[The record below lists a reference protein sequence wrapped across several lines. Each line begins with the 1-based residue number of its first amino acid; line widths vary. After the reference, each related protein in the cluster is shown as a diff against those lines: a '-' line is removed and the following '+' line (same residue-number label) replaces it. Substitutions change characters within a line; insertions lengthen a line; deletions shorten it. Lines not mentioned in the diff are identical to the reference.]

1 MKSSRTVTRL
11 CGVTLFAWLLTW
23 SAAAANFV
31 TATPVAPH
39 RGVWEI
45 ELPLDVV
52 DGNPFFDVDLQFI
65 FTLPDGK
72 EVTAEGFYRG
82 GNKWAGRAY
91 CGQTGTWKW
100 RTEANRPALQGKQG
114 AFEVR
119 PSNLPGK
126 LRQHPQDQRQF
137 AYDNG
142 RWFLHLGDTGYRYVT
157 DTEPLWQQYIDEA
170 AQVGFNKIR
179 VWFCRGRS
187 DIQAVFTTERKNLDL
202 AYWDEAERRLIYAL
216 EKYPHIQ
223 FQLIVYGEDLAEL
236 RRYSEGDHAAFLV
249 ARYAQARFSA
259 FPNVQWCISNDSII
273 SPAAGKRNIAPVTIQ
288 SIGRDMQ
295 KREAWDTL
303 LANHQARFTGYS
315 FVDAP
320 WSDIITVE
328 DKDQVN
334 GALLLQYRA
343 SGSDPVVLDEDR
355 YEHYMSPKHDRY
367 FFRRL
372 MWASLLSGGHA
383 TYGGLKTYEAFAG
396 TNELKGVQGYLTAVR
411 DGRLADGAAD
421 FRHIRGFFDEAGLT
435 LVGLQPNDSMAGS
448 DAHSGKVIAG
458 DRTIIAYLQNP
469 DSSTPE
475 AANVAETPA
484 VCRLHLPA
492 GDWRIRWF
500 DPRTGKWHANHA
512 RQEISGGIT
521 RNFQSPFP
529 GDAVLLLM
537 LQ

>member
-1 MKSSRTVTRL
+1 MSFASAFIHR
-11 CGVTLFAWLLTW
+11 CGAALIMGLLAG
-23 SAAAANFV
+23 SASATNFV
-31 TATPVAPH
+31 SGTSTAPH

-45 ELPLDVV
+45 ELPLDAPG
-52 DGNPFFDVDLQFI
+52 GNPFFDVELQFI

-91 CGQTGTWKW
+91 CAQTGSWKW
-100 RTEANRPALQGKQG
+100 RTEANRPALNGQHGT
-114 AFEVR
+114 FEVR
-119 PSNLPGK
+119 PSALPGK
-126 LRQHPQDQRQF
+126 LRQHSQDQRQF

-142 RWFLHLGDTGYRYVT
+142 QWFLHLGDTGYRYVT

-187 DIQAVFTTERKNLDL
+187 DIQAVFAQDRQGLDL
-202 AYWDEAERRLIYAL
+202 AYWDEAERRLVYAL

-236 RRYSEGDHAAFLV
+236 RRYSEGDRAAFLV

-273 SPAAGKRNIAPVTIQ
+273 SPASGKRNIAPATIQ
-288 SIGRDMQ
+288 GIGRDMR
-295 KREAWDTL
+295 KREAWNTL
-303 LANHQARFTGYS
+303 LSNHQARFDGYS
-315 FVDAP
+315 FVEAA

-328 DKDQVN
+328 DKDQVA

-343 SGSDPVVLDEDR
+343 LGNDPVVLDEDR
-355 YEHYMSPKHDRY
+355 YEHYLSPKHDRY

-372 MWASLLSGGHA
+372 MWASLLSGGQA

-411 DGRLADGAAD
+411 DGRLNDGAAD
-421 FRHIRGFFDEAGLT
+421 FRHIRSFFAEAGLT
-435 LVGLQPNDSMAGS
+435 LVGLQPNDAMAGN
-448 DAHSGKVIAG
+448 DAQSVKVIAG
-458 DRTIIAYLQNP
+458 DKTIIAYLQNP
-469 DSSTPE
+469 D
-475 AANVAETPA
+475 
-484 VCRLHLPA
+484 
-492 GDWRIRWF
+492 
-500 DPRTGKWHANHA
+500 
-512 RQEISGGIT
+512 
-521 RNFQSPFP
+521 
-529 GDAVLLLM
+529 
-537 LQ
+537 